1 MIADFLLYHP
11 SRPFNWRIS
20 ASLTLC
26 DTANGSIHET
36 MTIKFVRAASS
47 FGTRLGSH
55 FFAKLGGS
63 DKIPRPCRAHE
74 LCMTSD
80 LRLKFEIE
88 ARILAGQSDDEI
100 AAKTGCSPETVYW
113 FEALHFC
120 ARDRLEYPGYV
131 VIDYRVELAH
141 FVDGW

>member
-1 MIADFLLYHP
+1 
-11 SRPFNWRIS
+11 
-20 ASLTLC
+20 
-26 DTANGSIHET
+26 
-36 MTIKFVRAASS
+36 
-47 FGTRLGSH
+47 
-55 FFAKLGGS
+55 
-63 DKIPRPCRAHE
+63 
-74 LCMTSD
+74 MTSD

-131 VIDYRVELAH
+131 VTMTKKGPIYEENWAEFEQLTVGCNTMLRVTGQIERYAH
-141 FVDGW
+141 LSLKLKEAKERATERRTKTLQSKSTVSEEIEK